1 MIPLKRC
8 DRCGAQAAGYMDIDF
23 HCNRRRCPIRSLL
36 DAKREMAQ
44 VAYSGSE
51 DRKSQREA
59 LKVMLAVMLWS
70 SEHEDETIGMT
81 DEQMAEYVKTRGP
94 KP

>member
-1 MIPLKRC
+1 
-8 DRCGAQAAGYMDIDF
+8 MDIDF
-23 HCNRRRCPIRSLL
+23 RCTRRRCPIRSLL

-44 VAYSGSE
+44 VAYSGPE

-59 LKVMLAVMLWS
+59 LKIMLDVMLWS
-70 SEHEDETIGMT
+70 SEHKDETIGMT
-81 DEQMAEYVKTRGP
+81 DEQIVEYVKTRGP